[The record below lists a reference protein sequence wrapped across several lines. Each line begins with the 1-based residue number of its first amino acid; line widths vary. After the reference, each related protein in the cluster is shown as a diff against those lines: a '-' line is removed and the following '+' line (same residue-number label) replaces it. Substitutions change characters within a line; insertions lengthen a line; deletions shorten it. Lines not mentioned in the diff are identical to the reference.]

1 MDREQEQIE
10 LCRLYKGEVDN
21 PYSGTQNKAAIWDYE
36 RAWVI
41 ESLRPKMPL
50 LLEYIGEYISSGLA
64 RFSSCDG
71 VPLSLKA
78 LLFNRYARTHYSMID
93 AVEPFKDF
101 YKTYF
106 AD

>member
-1 MDREQEQIE
+1 MDREQEFIE

-21 PYSGTQNKAAIWDYE
+21 PYIGTQNKAAIWDYE

-41 ESLRPKMPL
+41 ESLRTKCSL
-50 LLEYIGEYISSGLA
+50 LSEYVGEYIALGLA
-64 RFSSCDG
+64 QFSSCDG

>member
-41 ESLRPKMPL
+41 
-50 LLEYIGEYISSGLA
+50 
-64 RFSSCDG
+64 
-71 VPLSLKA
+71 
-78 LLFNRYARTHYSMID
+78 
-93 AVEPFKDF
+93 
-101 YKTYF
+101 
-106 AD
+106 